1 MRLKKRKGDGEQTG
15 MSSRRIKIREEI
27 TVKTYTVPFP
37 PASVTVIKRPSKV
50 CEHKSPAIENCSLP
64 PQPPVDLL
72 AQICRDQ
79 TVAPYGKLLYYILIS
94 FPS

>member
-37 PASVTVIKRPSKV
+37 PASVTVI
-50 CEHKSPAIENCSLP
+50 
-64 PQPPVDLL
+64 
-72 AQICRDQ
+72 
-79 TVAPYGKLLYYILIS
+79 
-94 FPS
+94 